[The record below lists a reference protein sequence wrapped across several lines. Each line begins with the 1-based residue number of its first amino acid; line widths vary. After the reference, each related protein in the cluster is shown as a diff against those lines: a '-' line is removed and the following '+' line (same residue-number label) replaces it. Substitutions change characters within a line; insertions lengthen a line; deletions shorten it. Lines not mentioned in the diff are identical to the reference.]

1 MHGVVWNSPERI
13 NTHRKNIG
21 ERLLT
26 DEEYEKCKKTRKENQ
41 EKFESYVEF
50 LKEKYG
56 QNLDAVSNY
65 YSLR

>member
-26 DEEYEKCKKTRKENQ
+26 DEEYEKCKKQ
-41 EKFESYVEF
+41 EKKIKKS
-50 LKEKYG
+50 LKVMW
-56 QNLDAVSNY
+56 NF
-65 YSLR
+65 